1 VFQVLPSIELEPSMT
16 RIAQVMVLA
25 TAGLAIFHSA
35 AYALVPLGVP
45 LGVRLGTPLPFAGGG
60 VLAIA
65 AAAVIAGIYVKRRK
79 R

>member
-1 VFQVLPSIELEPSMT
+1 MT
-16 RIAQVMVLA
+16 RFAHVLVLA
-25 TAGLAIFHSA
+25 AAGLAAFHSA
-35 AYALVPLGVP
+35 AYALVPLGAP

-65 AAAVIAGIYVKRRK
+65 AAAVVAGIYIKRRK